1 MTIAAM
7 RLRHPTALP
16 CAAVAAVAL
25 AGCGSSMAG
34 PAAAPA
40 SARASATT
48 TTTAATTTTTT
59 TTTTK
64 TKTIK
69 RSHAAAARPP
79 SAIDRL
85 AIVARRRYSDEVTGS
100 AVHKQLRRVAA
111 DPVLLRAL
119 SSGNLAALRAEVRF
133 QDATPH
139 AHISRLRVVHGSRV
153 LADAGV
159 VFPVAPAQTALHDA
173 HGHVLATLQLCIQ
186 DVIGYVKYLHRN
198 VHVDVVVRGHGA
210 GRVRTSL
217 PAAASMTLPSSGPV
231 TIGGRRYLVRFF
243 TEHGLAGETLRI
255 WILKRG

>member
-1 MTIAAM
+1 M
-7 RLRHPTALP
+7 RLRRRRTALP
-16 CAAVAAVAL
+16 WATAAAVAL
-25 AGCGSSMAG
+25 AGCGSSMASPPPR
-34 PAAAPA
+34 PAAATA
-40 SARASATT
+40 
-48 TTTAATTTTTT
+48 TTAATTKSKTTTIT
-59 TTTTK
+59 TR
-64 TKTIK
+64 TIK
-69 RSHAAAARPP
+69 RSHAAARPR

-85 AIVARRRYSDEVTGS
+85 ASLARQRYSEEVTGS

-119 SSGNLAALRAEVRF
+119 SSGNLPALRAEVRL

-139 AHISRLRVVHGSRV
+139 AHISRMRVVRGSRV

-173 HGHVLATLQLCIQ
+173 HGHYLGTLQLCIQ

-210 GRVRTSL
+210 GHVRTSL
-217 PAAASMTLPSSGPV
+217 PPATSMTLPTEGPV
-231 TIGGRRYLVRFF
+231 VAGGHRYLVRSF

>member
-1 MTIAAM
+1 
-7 RLRHPTALP
+7 
-16 CAAVAAVAL
+16 
-25 AGCGSSMAG
+25 
-34 PAAAPA
+34 
-40 SARASATT
+40 
-48 TTTAATTTTTT
+48 
-59 TTTTK
+59 
-64 TKTIK
+64 
-69 RSHAAAARPP
+69 SHAAAARPR
-79 SAIDRL
+79 STIDRL
-85 AIVARRRYSDEVTGS
+85 ASVARQRYSEEITGA

-119 SSGNLAALRAEVRF
+119 RSGNLAALRAEVRL

-139 AHISRLRVVHGSRV
+139 AHISRLRVVRGSRV

-173 HGHVLATLQLCIQ
+173 HGHVLGTLQLCIQ

-210 GRVRTSL
+210 GHVRTSL
-217 PAAASMTLPSSGPV
+217 PAAASMTLPTQGPV
-231 TIGGRRYLVRFF
+231 MVGGHRYLVRSF

>member
-1 MTIAAM
+1 M
-7 RLRHPTALP
+7 RLRHRTALP
-16 CAAVAAVAL
+16 CAAVATVAL

-34 PAAAPA
+34 PAPAPA
-40 SARASATT
+40 SERASATT
-48 TTTAATTTTTT
+48 AAATTTTKTT
-59 TTTTK
+59 TKTTKTKTK

-69 RSHAAAARPP
+69 RSHAAAARPR

-85 AIVARRRYSDEVTGS
+85 AIVARQRYSEEVTGA

-119 SSGNLAALRAEVRF
+119 SSGNLTALRAEVRL

-139 AHISRLRVVHGSRV
+139 AHISRLRVVRGSRV

-173 HGHVLATLQLCIQ
+173 HGHVLGTLQLCIQ

-210 GRVRTSL
+210 GHVRTSL
-217 PAAASMTLPSSGPV
+217 PAAASRTLPSSGPV
-231 TIGGRRYLVRFF
+231 TIGGHRYLVRFF

>member
-1 MTIAAM
+1 M
-7 RLRHPTALP
+7 RLRRRRTALP
-16 CAAVAAVAL
+16 WATAAAVAL
-25 AGCGSSMAG
+25 AGCGSSMASPPPR
-34 PAAAPA
+34 PAAATA
-40 SARASATT
+40 
-48 TTTAATTTTTT
+48 TTAATTKIKTTTIRT
-59 TTTTK
+59 R
-64 TKTIK
+64 TIK
-69 RSHAAAARPP
+69 RSHAAAARPR

-85 AIVARRRYSDEVTGS
+85 ASVARQRYSEEITGA

-119 SSGNLAALRAEVRF
+119 RSGNLAALRAEVRL

-139 AHISRLRVVHGSRV
+139 AHISRLRVVRGSRV

-173 HGHVLATLQLCIQ
+173 HGHVLGTLQLCIQ

-210 GRVRTSL
+210 GHVRTSL
-217 PAAASMTLPSSGPV
+217 PAAASMTLPTQGPV
-231 TIGGRRYLVRFF
+231 MVGGHRYLVRSF

>member
-1 MTIAAM
+1 MTIVAM
-7 RLRHPTALP
+7 SVRHRTALP

-25 AGCGSSMAG
+25 ASCGSSMAS
-34 PAAAPA
+34 PAARP
-40 SARASATT
+40 ASATT
-48 TTTAATTTTTT
+48 S
-59 TTTTK
+59 TTTK
-64 TKTIK
+64 ATAVK
-69 RSHAAAARPP
+69 RAHKAAVRPR
-79 SAIDRL
+79 SALDRL
-85 AIVARRRYSDEVTGS
+85 AVVARRRYSEEVTGA

-119 SSGNLAALRAEVRF
+119 SSGNVIALRAEVRR

-159 VFPVAPAQTALHDA
+159 VFPVAPAQQVLHDA
-173 HGHVLATLQLCIQ
+173 RGHALGTLQLCIQ
-186 DVIGYVKYLHRN
+186 DVIGYVKYLRRN

-210 GRVRTSL
+210 AHVRTSL
-217 PAAASMTLPSSGPV
+217 PAAAHMMLPRSGPV
-231 TIGGRRYLVRFF
+231 AVGGRRYLARFF

>member
-1 MTIAAM
+1 
-7 RLRHPTALP
+7 
-16 CAAVAAVAL
+16 
-25 AGCGSSMAG
+25 MAG
-34 PAAAPA
+34 PAPAPA
-40 SARASATT
+40 SERASATT
-48 TTTAATTTTTT
+48 AAATTTTTT
-59 TTTTK
+59 TTKTTKTK

-69 RSHAAAARPP
+69 RSHAAAARPR

-85 AIVARRRYSDEVTGS
+85 AIVARQRYSEEVTGA

-119 SSGNLAALRAEVRF
+119 SSGNLTALRAEVRL

-139 AHISRLRVVHGSRV
+139 AHISRLRVVRGSRV

-173 HGHVLATLQLCIQ
+173 HGHVLGTLQLCIQ

-210 GRVRTSL
+210 GHVRTSL
-217 PAAASMTLPSSGPV
+217 PAAASRTLPSSGPS
-231 TIGGRRYLVRFF
+231 TIGGHRYLVRFF

>member
-1 MTIAAM
+1 MTIHAM
-7 RLRHPTALP
+7 RLRHRTALP

-48 TTTAATTTTTT
+48 TTNAATTTI
-59 TTTTK
+59 K
-64 TKTIK
+64 TKTVK
-69 RSHAAAARPP
+69 RSHAAATHPR

-85 AIVARRRYSDEVTGS
+85 AIVARRRYSEEVTGA
-100 AVHKQLRRVAA
+100 AVHRQLRRVAA
-111 DPVLLRAL
+111 DTVLLRAL
-119 SSGNLAALRAEVRF
+119 RSGNLAALRAEVRL

-139 AHISRLRVVHGSRV
+139 AHISRLRIVRGSRV

-173 HGHVLATLQLCIQ
+173 HGHVLGTLQLCIQ

-210 GRVRTSL
+210 GHVRTSL

-243 TEHGLAGETLRI
+243 TEHGLAGETLSV